1 MLLDQ
6 YVPCH
11 LINSV
16 HILLL
21 RLAHLILKLTA
32 ANLKALFFRVIHC
45 LFEADV
51 Y

>member
-1 MLLDQ
+1 MPLDQ

-16 HILLL
+16 HALLL
-21 RLAHLILKLTA
+21 KLAHLILKLTA
-32 ANLKALFFRVIHC
+32 ANLKALFSRVIHC
-45 LFEADV
+45 LFEAGA